1 MKKLIFMMAA
11 TIAFAA
17 CGPKQAKVP
26 AIDLTNFDTS
36 VSPAVDFYQYATGG
50 WQKKNPLKPEY
61 ARFGSFDMLS
71 ELNVERLNEMFQ
83 GMTSMKAERGSV
95 EQKISDLYKQ

>member
-1 MKKLIFMMAA
+1 MMAA

-36 VSPAVDFYQYATGG
+36 VSPADDFYQYATGG

-61 ARFGSFDMLS
+61 ARFGSTF
-71 ELNVERLNEMFQ
+71 
-83 GMTSMKAERGSV
+83 TSKV
-95 EQKISDLYKQ
+95 LIP